1 MNLEVEFSEKYI
13 YVNVIVKHSTILDED
28 GISKWGVRESLKT
41 SKKKKVRIYF
51 IYEGACNS

>member
-28 GISKWGVRESLKT
+28 GISK
-41 SKKKKVRIYF
+41 
-51 IYEGACNS
+51 